1 MSAFLAEVIGTM
13 VLIIFGGGVVA
24 SNILNKSKGAGG
36 GWVLITLGWGLAV
49 TLGVYAAGNFSGAHL
64 NPAVTLGFAAIGE
77 FPWEN
82 VLTYISGQ
90 MVGAII
96 GATIVFFA
104 YLPHWRETRETDL
117 KLAVFA
123 TGPAIRSPLSNLVTE
138 MIGTFALLLGLLF
151 IGANQFTEGLNPL
164 VVGALIVAI
173 GMSLGG
179 PTGYAIN
186 PARDLG
192 PRIAH
197 ALLPIPGKGN
207 SDWGYAWV
215 PVIGPII
222 GGVYGALFYQAF
234 FTGAYTT
241 MFWIASVVVAIIF
254 VAAASIE
261 LKKAPNRPI
270 ANKKVS

>member
-197 ALLPIPGKGN
+197 ALLPIPGKGS

>member
-1 MSAFLAEVIGTM
+1 MTEFIGELIGTM
-13 VLIIFGGGVVA
+13 ILIIFGGGVVA
-24 SNILNKSKGAGG
+24 SDILHKSKGAGG
-36 GWVLITLGWGLAV
+36 GWVLITLAWGLAV
-49 TLGVYAAGNFSGAHL
+49 TLGVYAVGSVSGAHL

-82 VLTYISGQ
+82 VLPYISAQ
-90 MVGAII
+90 IIGAII
-96 GATIVFFA
+96 GAIIVFFA
-104 YLPHWRETRETDL
+104 YLPHWRATKEADL

-138 MIGTFALLLGLLF
+138 IIGTFILVLGLLF
-151 IGANQFTEGLNPL
+151 IGANEFTEGLNPL

-197 ALLPIPGKGN
+197 ALLPIPGKGS

-215 PVIGPII
+215 PVVGPII
-222 GGVYGALFYQAF
+222 GGVYGALFYQAIF
-234 FTGAYTT
+234 KGEYSVA
-241 MFWIASVVVAIIF
+241 FWAESAILAIIF
-254 VAAASIE
+254 VAATSIE
-261 LKKAPNRPI
+261 LKKQA
-270 ANKKVS
+270 KL